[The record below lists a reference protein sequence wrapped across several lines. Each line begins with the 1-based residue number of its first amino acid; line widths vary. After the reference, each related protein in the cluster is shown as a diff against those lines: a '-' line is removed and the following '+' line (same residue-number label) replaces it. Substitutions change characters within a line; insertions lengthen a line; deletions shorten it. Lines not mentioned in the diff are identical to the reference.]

1 MENWLLNV
9 FVGKLVARAC
19 VTVAAFVASQGV
31 QAALAHYGVH
41 GVTIDP
47 VELNTGAIAL
57 GHAAFEWFKAWR
69 LKQTAPGTVSLPN
82 QTPSA

>member
-19 VTVAAFVASQGV
+19 VTLAAFVASAGV

-47 VELNTGAIAL
+47 VELNTGAVLA
-57 GHAAFEWFKAWR
+57 GHAAFEAFKAWR
-69 LKQTAPGTVSLPN
+69 AKAPAPVVPLPN
-82 QTPSA
+82 QP

>member
-19 VTVAAFVASQGV
+19 VTVASFAASAGV

-47 VELNTGAIAL
+47 VELNAGAVLL
-57 GHAAFEWFKAWR
+57 GHSAFEAFKAWHM
-69 LKQTAPGTVSLPN
+69 KSQAAPVVPLPN
-82 QTPSA
+82 QP